1 MMRSSKAVATSL
13 IVTASVLF
21 PFAAQAYVGPGAGL
35 SLLSALWGIIAA
47 IGIALFFVLMWPIR
61 RMMRRRKER
70 LVSPSSQSTP
80 TTPSPQ
86 PQAQQNQREVSPTSN
101 SSDSAPPPSS

>member
-1 MMRSSKAVATSL
+1 MMRSNKVVVTSL
-13 IVTASVLF
+13 ILTASVVF

-61 RMMRRRKER
+61 RMIRRRKER
-70 LVSPSSQSTP
+70 LASSLPQSTP

-86 PQAQQNQREVSPTSN
+86 PQVQQNQREASPTRH
-101 SSDSAPPPSS
+101 SSDSVPPPSS